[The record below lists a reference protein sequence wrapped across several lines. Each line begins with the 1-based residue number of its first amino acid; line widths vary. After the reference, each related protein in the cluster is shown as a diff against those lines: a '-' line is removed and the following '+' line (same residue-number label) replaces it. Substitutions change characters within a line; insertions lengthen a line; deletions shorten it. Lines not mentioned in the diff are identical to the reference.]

1 MRLST
6 KAFAITCGLIWGA
19 AILLVGILNLVFA
32 SYGTAFLKIVSSIYP
47 GFNFTRSFGDV
58 LVGTL
63 YGSVDG
69 GIGGLV
75 FAWLYNMFPYPPK
88 SA

>member
-6 KAFAITCGLIWGA
+6 KAFAITCGLIWGG
-19 AILLVGILNLVFA
+19 AILLVGILNLAFA
-32 SYGTAFLKIVSSIYP
+32 SYGADFLQFVSSIYP

-58 LVGTL
+58 LVGTA
-63 YGSVDG
+63 YGLVDG
-69 GIGGLV
+69 GVGGLV
-75 FAWLYNMFPYPPK
+75 FAWLYNVFARPQQ